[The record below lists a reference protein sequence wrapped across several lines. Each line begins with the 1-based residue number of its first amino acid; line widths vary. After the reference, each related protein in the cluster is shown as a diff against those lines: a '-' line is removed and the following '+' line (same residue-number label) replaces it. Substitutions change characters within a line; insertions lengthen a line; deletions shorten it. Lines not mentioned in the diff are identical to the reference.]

1 MKLQIFYDK
10 QPKKFLKKLDRI
22 QIKRILDK
30 IDKLARDPVP
40 HDSKSI
46 VNQHNVFRIRLG
58 EIRVLYRLNY
68 KESKIVVFYI
78 NNREKAY
85 NFSKPNSK
93 NVMLINN

>member
-10 QPKKFLKKLDRI
+10 QPKKFLKKLDKH

-30 IDKLARDPVP
+30 IDILSTNPVP

-58 EIRVLYRLNY
+58 DIRVLYRLNY
-68 KESKIVVFYI
+68 EEKKIVFNI
-78 NNREKAY
+78 DNREKAY
-85 NFSKPNSK
+85 S
-93 NVMLINN
+93 